1 MGDLFWN
8 KVAGAVLAILLVVM
22 GLREISHIAFSGS
35 APETLGY
42 PIDPA
47 LLEGPAG
54 GGGEE
59 DTGPV
64 DFGALLATASV
75 DAGERVA
82 RRCVACHTFDQG
94 GSNGTGPNMWGVLG
108 RAVASVSGF
117 NYSSA
122 MRDYGA
128 DGTEWLYQNMYD
140 YLAAPRRYVPGTSM
154 AFAGLRSQE
163 DRINLIAYMRE
174 MSGSPLPLP
183 EPLPEDEGV
192 TAEAEAAQIAE
203 SETVETAEAGETETG
218 DDTAQD
224 APEEAP
230 EDNAAPV
237 EADAEDTSEDGNG
250 E

>member
-22 GLREISHIAFSGS
+22 GLREIGAIVFDAEG
-35 APETLGY
+35 PETLGF
-42 PIDPA
+42 PVDPA

-54 GGGEE
+54 AAEE
-59 DTGPV
+59 VSGPV

-82 RRCVACHTFDQG
+82 RRCVACHTFEQG
-94 GSNGTGPNMWGVLG
+94 GANGTGPNMWGVLG

-128 DGTEWLYQNMYD
+128 DGTQWLYQNMYE
-140 YLAAPRRYVPGTSM
+140 YLEAPRRYVPGTSM

-163 DRINLIAYMRE
+163 DRINLLAYMHA
-174 MSGSPLPLP
+174 MGSSDLAFP
-183 EPLPEDEGV
+183 EPLPEEPAIGEDADTSQV
-192 TAEAEAAQIAE
+192 AA
-203 SETVETAEAGETETG
+203 TETP
-218 DDTAQD
+218 D
-224 APEEAP
+224 APETDMQAGQDMGELAQPGEA
-230 EDNAAPV
+230 V
-237 EADAEDTSEDGNG
+237 TDADTSEETPESD